1 MDNLWRIWWNVSGIN
16 FRYVPTL
23 GFPRSHLDIYRGERS
38 SFLAPDQSSRRRYP
52 NRDKVSGD
60 ERAPKRSLELFWIV
74 IPHFRVMPVDE
85 LHLSL
90 RNRLY
95 LIEQQRREGIERD
108 ARWEKATRVC
118 TFAKSGRYAEWPSP
132 ILQAPVRTHLSL
144 R

>member
-38 SFLAPDQSSRRRYP
+38 SFLAPDQSSRRSYP

-60 ERAPKRSLELFWIV
+60 ERAPRRSLELFWIV
-74 IPHFRVMPVDE
+74 IPHFRVMPVDG

-95 LIEQQRREGIERD
+95 PIESQAQRGSRGTHAMGKSDHACLRRTAVTYHVYVKIYTFLI
-108 ARWEKATRVC
+108 
-118 TFAKSGRYAEWPSP
+118 FF
-132 ILQAPVRTHLSL
+132 IL
-144 R
+144 